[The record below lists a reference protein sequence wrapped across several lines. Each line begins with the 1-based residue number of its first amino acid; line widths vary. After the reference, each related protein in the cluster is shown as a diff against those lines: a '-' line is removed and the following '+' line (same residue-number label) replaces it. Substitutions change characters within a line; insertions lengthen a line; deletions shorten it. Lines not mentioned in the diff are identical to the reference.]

1 MRKLKLSLPT
11 KFAPLLRKRL
21 RKRFKVLYGGRGGAK
36 SHSVA
41 EALLIEGM
49 ESPVRILCCREVQ
62 VSIKQSVHQL
72 LEDKIKALGLSG
84 FYQVLDQEIRGANGT
99 LIVFRGLSNE
109 TADSL
114 KSIEAIDICWVEE
127 AQTITE
133 RSLRVLIP
141 TIIRKTGAEIW
152 FTFNPVL
159 ESDPVYKMFVTN
171 KHPRAWVQKVG
182 LFDNPYVSEDML
194 EECEYDYM
202 MDPTMAAHVWGG
214 QTAPAV
220 EGAIYLNEL
229 SHLRARGGV
238 VPIPLDP
245 VALTS
250 VSFDLGIG
258 DHTSLVIG
266 QNVGFERRILRA
278 YENNDK
284 PISHYI
290 DWLKNDLGWRIDR
303 IILPHDGN
311 SRSLQT
317 GVSIKAQ
324 LQTAFPNTEII
335 VVGRDSEG
343 VQLGLEEQISAVRDR
358 FGSLWI
364 DPKAELL
371 LEALKCYKRRYDK
384 RLQAFCEPL
393 HDKYSDMADSFRYFM
408 IAEPPRRA
416 KAKSLKPARVTTIH

>member
-1 MRKLKLSLPT
+1 MHKLKLSLPS
-11 KFAPLLRKRL
+11 KFSPLLRKRL

-36 SHSVA
+36 SHSAAVA
-41 EALLIEGM
+41 ILIEGM
-49 ESPVRILCCREVQ
+49 ETPVRILCCREVQ

-72 LEDKIKALGLSG
+72 LEDKIKALGLEG
-84 FYQVLDQEIRGANGT
+84 FYTVLDQEIRGANGT

-114 KSIEAIDICWVEE
+114 KSIEGIDICWVEE

-133 RSLRVLIP
+133 RSLRILIP

-159 ESDPVYKMFVTN
+159 DSDPIYKMFITN

-182 LFDNPYVSEDML
+182 LLDNPYVSEDML

-202 MDPTMAAHVWGG
+202 IDPTMASHVWGG

-229 SHLRARGGV
+229 AHLRARAGV

-250 VSFDLGIG
+250 VSFDLGMG

-266 QNVGFERRILRA
+266 QNVGFERRILRS
-278 YENNDK
+278 YENSDK

-303 IILPHDGN
+303 IILPHDSN
-311 SRSLQT
+311 ARSLQT

-324 LQTAFPNTEII
+324 VQTAFPNAEII
-335 VVGRDSEG
+335 VVGRDDEG

-358 FGSLWI
+358 FNSVWI
-364 DPKAELL
+364 DPKAESL

-384 RLQAFCEPL
+384 RMQAFCEPL

-416 KAKSLKPARVTTIH
+416 KAKSLKPARVTTIR

>member
-1 MRKLKLSLPT
+1 MRKLQLSLPT
-11 KFAPLLRKRL
+11 KFAPLLRKYL

-41 EALLIEGM
+41 TALLLEGM
-49 ESPVRILCCREVQ
+49 ESPVRVLCCREVQ

-72 LEDKIKALGLSG
+72 LEDKIKALGLEG
-84 FYQVLDQEIRGANGT
+84 FYTVLDTEIRGANGT

-159 ESDPVYKMFVTN
+159 ESDPIYKMFIAN
-171 KHPRAWVQKVG
+171 KHPRAWVMKVG
-182 LFDNPYVSEDML
+182 LLDNPYVSEDML

-202 MDPTMAAHVWGG
+202 MDPIAAAHVWGG
-214 QTAPAV
+214 QCAPAV

-229 SHLRARGGV
+229 THLRARNGV
-238 VPIPLDP
+238 TPIPLDP

-250 VSFDLGIG
+250 VAFDLGMG

-266 QNVGFERRILRA
+266 QHVGFERRVLRS
-278 YENNDK
+278 YESSDK

-290 DWLKNDLGWRIDR
+290 DWLKQDLCWRIDR
-303 IILPHDGN
+303 IILPHDSN
-311 SRSLQT
+311 ARSLQT
-317 GVSIKAQ
+317 GVSIRSQ
-324 LQTAFPNTEII
+324 IETAFPNAEII
-335 VVGRDSEG
+335 VVGRDDEG
-343 VQLGLEEQISAVRDR
+343 QQLGLEEQISAVRDR
-358 FGSLWI
+358 FNSVWI
-364 DPKAELL
+364 DPKAESL
-371 LEALKCYKRRYDK
+371 LEALKHYKRRYDR
-384 RLQAFCEPL
+384 RLAAFCEPL
-393 HDKYSDMADSFRYFM
+393 HDKFSDMADSFRYFM

-416 KAKSLKPARVTTIH
+416 KAKSLKPARVTTLR

>member
-1 MRKLKLSLPT
+1 MHKLKLSLPS
-11 KFAPLLRKRL
+11 KFSPLLRKRL

-36 SHSVA
+36 SHSA
-41 EALLIEGM
+41 AAAILIEGM
-49 ESPVRILCCREVQ
+49 ETPVRILCCREVQ

-72 LEDKIKALGLSG
+72 LEDKIKALGLEG
-84 FYQVLDQEIRGANGT
+84 FYTVLDQEIRGANGT

-114 KSIEAIDICWVEE
+114 KSIEGIDICWVEE

-133 RSLRVLIP
+133 RSLRILIP

-159 ESDPVYKMFVTN
+159 DSDPIYKMFITN

-182 LFDNPYVSEDML
+182 LLDNPYVSEDML

-202 MDPTMAAHVWGG
+202 IDPTMASHVWGG

-229 SHLRARGGV
+229 AHLRARAGI

-250 VSFDLGIG
+250 VSFDLGMG

-266 QNVGFERRILRA
+266 QNVGFERRILRS
-278 YENNDK
+278 YENSDK

-303 IILPHDGN
+303 IILPHDSN
-311 SRSLQT
+311 ARSLQT

-324 LQTAFPNTEII
+324 VQTAFPNAEII
-335 VVGRDSEG
+335 VVGRDDEG

-358 FGSLWI
+358 FNSVWI
-364 DPKAELL
+364 DPKAESL

-384 RLQAFCEPL
+384 RMQAFCEPL

-416 KAKSLKPARVTTIH
+416 KAKSLKPARVTTIR